1 MMQLICNNTV
11 LDLYD
16 DVSLQFK
23 HTNPL
28 FAFDK
33 MTCERTTQFKLPC
46 TPTNDGVLSLARIP
60 AYAGAGMRRRFA
72 AQLQAGT
79 LVRDGYLY
87 VSDFDGKDYTAIF
100 VTGELLGLQAIKNA
114 GKLRDLVSLSDYV
127 TASTS
132 GTAPSLNVGT
142 LWANVS
148 YKKESNTDLLHPSI
162 ELQSLYNEICSALNI
177 TSQSIPTAAA
187 KVRIVAGKLKGVEAS
202 EIQFTGNAS
211 GMADDPTSFP
221 LCYQIDLDKYDE
233 LFTVETAKVLQRV
246 GDRTPYL
253 YYSGSVQQYVAKQ
266 DVEIKF
272 PDDWDDDLFIGYF
285 LDGGTWYQNEFQ
297 FLGDRSFT
305 AVYGSGGAT
314 YTISGESLRGRTIAL
329 AQGDKFVV
337 ISKYD
342 YIYEDSS
349 SGTEQGWMPN
359 GCSCEFNL
367 TSVAEQEGAVI
378 YLQDNLPDIT
388 FVELLKTIAALSGC
402 VLNYTDEDGITFED
416 LNTSNYA
423 VNVLSTITKRGEVL
437 RTFSDYAQRN
447 FVLFDDD
454 VNNLGIEYTIDN
466 DNLQEENE
474 LQKIPFAEGDSFEG
488 FLYIPA
494 DEERNILG
502 ANNGGAYLEQVSLIK
517 CAGLQVL
524 CDKSTQLKTEARMSL
539 QSYENINAKTLIQ
552 VDGTR
557 YVWTERVW
565 QKDTAQFTLAR
576 IS

>member
-1 MMQLICNNTV
+1 MQLICNNTV

-16 DVSLQFK
+16 DASLQFK

-46 TPTNDGVLSLARIP
+46 TPTNDRVLLLARIP
-60 AYAGAGMRRRFA
+60 AYAGAGMRRRFG

-127 TASTS
+127 TASAI
-132 GTAPSLNVGT
+132 GTTPSLNVGT

-148 YKKESNTDLLHPSI
+148 YKKENSTDLLHPSI
-162 ELQSLYNEICSALNI
+162 ELQSLYDALCNALNVQ
-177 TSQSIPTAAA
+177 SQSIPAAAA
-187 KVRIVAGKLKGVEAS
+187 KVRIVAGKLKGVEANGV
-202 EIQFTGNAS
+202 QFTGGAS
-211 GMADDPTSFP
+211 AMADDQTSFP
-221 LCYQIDLDKYDE
+221 ICYQIDLDKYDE
-233 LFTVETAKVLQRV
+233 LFTIETAKVLRRV
-246 GDRTPYL
+246 GDRTPYI

-272 PDDWDDDLFIGYF
+272 PDDWDDDLFVGYF
-285 LDGGTWYQNEFQ
+285 LDGETWFQNEFQ

-329 AQGDKFVV
+329 AQGDKFVF

-342 YIYEDSS
+342 YIFEDSS
-349 SGTEQGWMPN
+349 SGTEQGWMPED
-359 GCSCEFNL
+359 CSCEFSL
-367 TSVAEQEGAVI
+367 TSKADQEGAVI

-416 LNTSNYA
+416 LNTSAYD
-423 VNVLSTITKRGEVL
+423 VDILSAIIKRGEVL

-447 FVLFDDD
+447 LVLFNDDA
-454 VNNLGIEYTIDN
+454 NNLGIEYTIDN
-466 DNLQEENE
+466 DNLQAENE
-474 LQKIPFAEGDSFEG
+474 LQKIPFAEGNSFEG

-494 DEERNILG
+494 DEERYILG
-502 ANNGGAYLEQVSLIK
+502 ANNGGAYLEQVALIK
-517 CAGLQVL
+517 CAGLQGL
-524 CDKSTQLKTEARMSL
+524 CDKSTQFKIEARMSL
-539 QSYENINAKTLIQ
+539 QAHENMSAKTLIQ

-565 QKDTAQFTLAR
+565 QKDTAQFTLAK
-576 IS
+576 IA